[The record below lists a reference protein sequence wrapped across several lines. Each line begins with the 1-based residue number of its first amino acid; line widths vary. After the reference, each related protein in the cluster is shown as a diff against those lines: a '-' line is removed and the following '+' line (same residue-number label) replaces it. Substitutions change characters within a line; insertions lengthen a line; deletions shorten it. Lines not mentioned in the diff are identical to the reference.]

1 MRMEERAEAAQ
12 CSFLAACRPET
23 AEFLLQGAFLQ
34 RFPAHTQLTREGERA
49 DFLYVVLGGAVELYA
64 SWRDRETTVVVL
76 GPNDGV
82 IDASVVLDQ
91 PYPQSART
99 LEASR
104 ILMVPSKSVRHALE
118 ADGGFAAAFTR
129 EIARSYSQ
137 MAQELKNQKLR
148 TSLERLANWL
158 VQRDR
163 ETGGTRRL
171 VIPFEKKILAARL
184 GMAPEVLSRS
194 FAALAKFGVRV
205 DGAQVTIR
213 DLPALEDLAGA
224 EKQMVEEAS

>member
-12 CSFLAACRPET
+12 CSILAACQPET

-34 RFPAHTQLTREGERA
+34 RFPAHTQLTREGDTA
-49 DFLYVVLGGAVELYA
+49 DFLYVVLAGAVELY
-64 SWRDRETTVVVL
+64 SLWRDRETTMVVL

-82 IDASVVLDQ
+82 VDASVILDQ

-99 LEASR
+99 LEPSR
-104 ILMVPSKSVRHALE
+104 ILMLPSDSVRLALQQ
-118 ADGGFAAAFTR
+118 DGGFAATLAR
-129 EIARSYSQ
+129 EIASSYSQ
-137 MAQELKNQKLR
+137 LAQELKNQKLR
-148 TSLERLANWL
+148 TSLERLAHWL

-163 ETGGTRRL
+163 DTGGTGRL
-171 VIPFEKKILAARL
+171 TIPFEKKILAARL

-194 FAALAKFGVRV
+194 FAALAKIGLRV

-213 DLPALEDLAGA
+213 DPEALEDLAGA
-224 EKQMVEEAS
+224 ESQVSEKAV